1 MTDLTL
7 ARRFK
12 NRLRVAAIERLESR
26 EVLSADA
33 GLGHLPVSGHAVA
46 DDVAAPSMQHF
57 EISITGTQVSYSPAG
72 LPTDMKGTVYF
83 TPAAGA
89 SATAIGTYDESLQP
103 IFMPL
108 GPGGAPAFVGCNGVC
123 TFDFNLSLGGLDSAV
138 TLGSITAT
146 DTAFIEGV
154 RPDGTIL
161 VGSNHSPITGATGI
175 CRGVNGSFDGQS
187 EVVMGATFSMH
198 TVVDFTVSDRHD
210 VEMDEALTGLALV
223 NSGAGQWHGEP
234 HWVESL
240 ADGAGASRATVSH
253 LESLADRFAAVDN
266 VFAGDSDTTWGGGL
280 GSWAKESSRHH
291 LSP

>member
-12 NRLRVAAIERLESR
+12 NRLRVASIERLESR
-26 EVLSADA
+26 ELLSADA
-33 GLGHLPVSGHAVA
+33 
-46 DDVAAPSMQHF
+46 APSIQQF
-57 EISITGTQVSYSPAG
+57 EIAITGTQVSYSPAG

-89 SATAIGTYDESLQP
+89 AATAIGTYDEALQP

-161 VGSNHSPITGATGI
+161 VDSNHSPITGATGI
-175 CRGVNGSFDGQS
+175 CHGVNGSFNGQS
-187 EVVMGATFSMH
+187 EVIMGATFSMH
-198 TVVDFTVSDRHD
+198 TIVDFTVSDLQE
-210 VEMDEALTGLALV
+210 VELNETLTGLAFV
-223 NSGAGQWHGEP
+223 NSGAGQWQGEP
-234 HWVESL
+234 RWVESL
-240 ADGAGASRATVSH
+240 ADDGGASQATVAH
-253 LESLADRFAAVDN
+253 LESLADRLAAVDN
-266 VFAGDSDTTWGGGL
+266 VFAGDSDTLGDGDLGL
-280 GSWAKESSRHH
+280 
-291 LSP
+291 